1 MSKIKCPYCGNSN
14 SGHIPFCSECGKVLP
29 MGDEREV
36 MAETIGANFGL
47 KWVLVGAFIIFVL
60 STISIFTI
68 RYMGYDM
75 NFMRPEKRERLEDP
89 GITGLS
95 PDGILVPSDESIT
108 IGIRTLGQ
116 RKFLGNKAS
125 SVKICGEIVPVKQ
138 NAISKVKPERK
149 NILGIEIT
157 KFQVPNEDSV
167 SIVPP
172 DCDTKGFKDVEVR
185 FESGRS
191 LIREDGIY
199 YASIKNPWFLFYTED
214 GLPVVPK
221 LLAHSDKMKPIML
234 ADKYRDNIRVP
245 LSHLVKQL
253 RVIKKENKRMQML
266 SFAFWGLF
274 IFEMLAFLIG
284 GMVSA
289 KLSPGITIKESLTAG
304 VFVVIFLVLRNVFFF
319 GAGGSYM
326 VFQLLI
332 MFPVYTSVAALGG
345 YLGEKW
351 QGVLAK

>member
-1 MSKIKCPYCGNSN
+1 
-14 SGHIPFCSECGKVLP
+14 

-47 KWVLVGAFIIFVL
+47 KWVLVGAFIIFIL
-60 STISIFTI
+60 STISIFAI
-68 RYMGYDM
+68 KHLGFDM
-75 NFMRPEKRERLEDP
+75 EFMRPGKRERLEDP
-89 GITGLS
+89 AITELS
-95 PDGILVPSDESIT
+95 PDGILAPSDESIT
-108 IGIRTLGQ
+108 IGIRTMGQ

-125 SVKICGEIVPVKQ
+125 SVKICGKTVPVKQ
-138 NAISKVKPERK
+138 NAISTVKPERLK
-149 NILGIEIT
+149 ILGIEIT
-157 KFQVPNEDSV
+157 RFNVPNQDSV

-172 DCDTKGFKDVEVR
+172 RCTNNGFKDIEIR

-191 LIREDGIY
+191 LVRKDGIY
-199 YASIKNPWFLFYTED
+199 YASIKNPWFLFYTEE

-234 ADKYRDNIRVP
+234 ADKYRNNIRLP
-245 LSHLVKQL
+245 LSNLVKQL
-253 RVIKKENKRMQML
+253 RSIKKENKRMQML

-274 IFEMLAFLIG
+274 IFEMLAFFIG
-284 GMVSA
+284 GLVSA
-289 KLSPGITIKESLTAG
+289 RLSPGITIKESLTAG
-304 VFVVIFLVLRNVFFF
+304 VFVVVFLVLRNVFFF

-332 MFPVYTSVAALGG
+332 MFPVYTSIAALGG

-351 QGVLAK
+351 QGVLPK